1 MKLEQ
6 GLFKLEF
13 EDHHAVLG
21 VPINA
26 DPKVVRKR
34 YLKVARKLHPDSLG
48 NASADETQR
57 ASELLSKWVNPA
69 YEVLSQEKTAA
80 EHAIV
85 LKLRGQSISGSRT
98 PPEVISSSAQELLKS
113 ANVDM
118 AYQQAV
124 TALSEQQFDQLDS
137 VFDRIGQLSELNLVY
152 LYRTGDQQGGAST
165 RPQAAP
171 ATTATTSSST
181 TAAAQ
186 SAPPPPPPR
195 KARDAILESYLKRA
209 QEFDQKGNYSGA
221 ILELRE
227 ALKTYP
233 NSAECH
239 SYLSALYLRSGQ
251 STMARIHAKRALDI
265 NPNDEQA
272 QTVQKRVEKQSKSPN
287 QGNNQAQESGKSKG
301 GFFGLFGG
309 KKK

>member
-69 YEVLSQEKTAA
+69 YEVLSQEKTAT

-113 ANVDM
+113 ANVDI

-152 LYRTGDQQGGAST
+152 LYRTGDQRGGASA
-165 RPQAAP
+165 RSQAAP
-171 ATTATTSSST
+171 ATTSATSST
-181 TAAAQ
+181 TAAA
-186 SAPPPPPPR
+186 SKAPPPPPR

-265 NPNDEQA
+265 NPDDEQA
-272 QTVQKRVEKQSKSPN
+272 QTVQKRVAKQSKSPEP
-287 QGNNQAQESGKSKG
+287 GAHPDPRVW
-301 GFFGLFGG
+301 
-309 KKK
+309 